1 MADHTIQRSAP
12 RAPSTADPSKANAK
26 MHIFKQQ
33 FATRTLPAAEE
44 TPEDTMRTLKRGISK
59 YAQLAADVMADLN
72 YELG

>member
-1 MADHTIQRSAP
+1 
-12 RAPSTADPSKANAK
+12 

-44 TPEDTMRTLKRGISK
+44 TPEDAMRTLKRGISK